1 MQWIWCFIGLLVFRK
16 SSNNYLNVRKN
27 RKYVFWF
34 ILIMILSTLSPYFE
48 YNQNIINTLISQ
60 RYNYSIAVLLILFYI
75 HPTPRD
81 LFDTIYKLTIITL
94 LLFMYSLIDLSF
106 FIPEEAVERR
116 LDFESNDVGI
126 SILVPGFMLA
136 VVYFFYLADLLISS
150 KQKMSINLIKL
161 FLLLIFIILVQSRQT
176 LIFIIPIFIFTI
188 FKIKNTLN
196 KLFLNLIFTAVLVSF
211 GSYIFLLLEGLV
223 GETFDQLGDNDYNRF
238 QSLEVFLGEWEY
250 NIFNLFFG
258 HGVGSINSEYTNT
271 LVNVASQRGAYL
283 QDIGFLGSFFFY
295 GSLFLI
301 INYYLIFQGFF
312 RKYMPYYIKFWCFTL
327 ILLPNYLNWGMMSNS
342 SSVFG

>member
-1 MQWIWCFIGLLVFRK
+1 
-16 SSNNYLNVRKN
+16 
-27 RKYVFWF
+27 
-34 ILIMILSTLSPYFE
+34 
-48 YNQNIINTLISQ
+48 
-60 RYNYSIAVLLILFYI
+60 
-75 HPTPRD
+75 
-81 LFDTIYKLTIITL
+81 
-94 LLFMYSLIDLSF
+94 MYSLIDLSF

-342 SSVFG
+342 SSVFFAILFYLILYNKKYNTLKYENINYYH